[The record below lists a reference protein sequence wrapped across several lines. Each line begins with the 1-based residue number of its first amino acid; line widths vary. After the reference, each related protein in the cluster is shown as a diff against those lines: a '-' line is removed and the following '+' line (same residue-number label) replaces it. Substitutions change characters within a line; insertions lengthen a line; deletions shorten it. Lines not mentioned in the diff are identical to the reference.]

1 MFTQKKTPLCIA
13 IEVGSKEYVE
23 LLLSNKAHIEK
34 GVVVVVDKKDI
45 NAKKEKVVK
54 LGYCVDDATPL
65 IFACQ
70 QRDENV
76 KIVETLLKHK
86 CNVFASTI
94 RGFTPIHKAAINGHN
109 NVIKYIYKYLI
120 DNKYDK
126 LMIDKLFNQQDN
138 KRGQTAYVF
147 AVANHH
153 FDVVETL
160 VQLCNVDANIK
171 DKQGSK
177 GSDYLIV
184 SHRKKGWLQSLEL
197 KQLYK
202 SIK

>member
-1 MFTQKKTPLCIA
+1 MEKKIQKR
-13 IEVGSKEYVE
+13 
-23 LLLSNKAHIEK
+23 
-34 GVVVVVDKKDI
+34 
-45 NAKKEKVVK
+45 VVK
-54 LGYCVDDATPL
+54 SAHGVDNATPL

-86 CNVFASTI
+86 GNIFASTI
-94 RGFTPIHKAAINGHN
+94 RGFTAIHKAAINGHN
-109 NVIKYIYKYLI
+109 NVIKSIYKYLI

-126 LMIDKLFNQQDN
+126 LMIDKLFDQQDN
-138 KRGQTAYVF
+138 KRGQTTYLF

-153 FDVVETL
+153 FDVVQTL

-171 DKQGSK
+171 DKQGST
-177 GSDYLIV
+177 GSDYLSV
-184 SHRKKGWLQSLEL
+184 RHRTKGWLLSLEL
-197 KQLYK
+197 KQLHN